1 MAALDTN
8 LLVRLLV
15 ADEAEQLARVRTLL
29 QDAIEREEP
38 LFIPVSVF
46 LELEWVLR
54 SVYRIGK
61 SDIVSTLSAVLSTAE
76 LIFESE
82 AGIEWALHQYENTA
96 ADFSDCLHV
105 ALAEAAGHRPLWTFD
120 RKAARI
126 DGAQWLGS

>member
-15 ADEAEQLARVRTLL
+15 ADEAEQLACVRTLL
-29 QDAIEREEP
+29 QDAIERDEP
-38 LFIPVSVF
+38 LFVPVSVF

-76 LIFESE
+76 LVFESE

>member
-15 ADEAEQLARVRTLL
+15 ADDAEQLVRVRTLI

-38 LFIPVSVF
+38 LFVPVSVF

-61 SDIVSTLSAVLSTAE
+61 SDI
-76 LIFESE
+76 
-82 AGIEWALHQYENTA
+82 
-96 ADFSDCLHV
+96 
-105 ALAEAAGHRPLWTFD
+105 GH
-120 RKAARI
+120 
-126 DGAQWLGS
+126 